1 MKARAL
7 IGAVVLLAACAS
19 SSSGLR
25 FPPGTPSWIRQ
36 NTIRAAKGLGD
47 PHPASVSVTRG
58 RYTIVVLT
66 GKFTCF
72 ACSPS
77 NSYPPPRGTVAVY
90 RLDTQ
95 THDAVDFGLCRD
107 RASCVSNLCDGGCT
121 VAKYGLD
128 AAFSA
133 LYSHTQARGEVDF
146 DHKVGFHH
154 DCGLQDPAAE
164 YGVIKGNCRVFERV
178 GPMRIVVTFIET
190 WHGLDGNGRRTSKG
204 PLRQHIWRVF
214 ETGHAWVQSFSSTG
228 DPPPQFEPCSARK
241 RPKAGPA
248 AGLPCPGRAR

>member
-146 DHKVGFHH
+146 DGSPGGDGRLVRIHLRDQRPSRRRDGGSSGGRGRDIEKIAACRFGRSG
-154 DCGLQDPAAE
+154 CGGHGRVLS
-164 YGVIKGNCRVFERV
+164 CRSIRPRCEPGGSGRSPS
-178 GPMRIVVTFIET
+178 G
-190 WHGLDGNGRRTSKG
+190 GRRTGRS
-204 PLRQHIWRVF
+204 
-214 ETGHAWVQSFSSTG
+214 
-228 DPPPQFEPCSARK
+228 
-241 RPKAGPA
+241 RP
-248 AGLPCPGRAR
+248 